1 LVQSFKK
8 FNAEFEDGDNL
19 RRFFLVLKKFNGD
32 MPIKGDIV
40 RKIEYYF
47 DHRWQYDK
55 NFLLICE
62 DEGKHLF

>member
-32 MPIKGDIV
+32 MPMKSDLV

-47 DHRWQYDK
+47 DHRW
-55 NFLLICE
+55 
-62 DEGKHLF
+62 